1 MAAITGV
8 IFDWA
13 GTTVD
18 FGCMAPVQAFVD
30 TFQRWDMAVTLD
42 ETRVPMGMA
51 KRDHIET
58 MLMMPRIEAL
68 FQAAH
73 GRSFTQADIDIMYG
87 QFEAQLMASLS
98 DYASPKP
105 HVLDTIDM
113 LKARGLKIGSTTGYN
128 AKMMAVVVEEAA
140 RQGYS
145 PEHWCCA
152 DHVDGHGRP
161 YPYMIFQNMQVLGL
175 SDVASV
181 IKVGDTAS
189 DIAEGKAAGVWTVG
203 IVEGSSEM
211 GLSEAEWQA
220 CNEDEKIAHRQRTE
234 AAYRAY
240 GADFVI
246 QDASGLVRVIDALNQ
261 A

>member
-1 MAAITGV
+1 MAKITGV
-8 IFDWA
+8 VFDWA

-30 TFQRWDMAVTLD
+30 TFKRWQLAVTLD
-42 ETRVPMGMA
+42 ETRAPMGMA

-58 MLMMPRIEAL
+58 MLNMPRISEL
-68 FQAAH
+68 FTAAH
-73 GRSFTQADIDIMYG
+73 GRAFTQADIDEMYQ

-98 DYASPKP
+98 DYAAPKP
-105 HVLDTIDM
+105 HVLDTIKQ
-113 LKARGLKIGSTTGYN
+113 LQANGLRIGSTTGYN
-128 AKMMAVVVEEAA
+128 AKMMAVVVAEAA
-140 RQGYS
+140 RQGYV

-152 DHVDGHGRP
+152 DHVDGYGRP
-161 YPYMIFQNMQVLGL
+161 FPYMIFQNMQVLGL
-175 SDVASV
+175 ADVASV

-211 GLSEAEWQA
+211 GLSEQEWLACTEAEKA
-220 CNEDEKIAHRQRTE
+220 AHRQRTE
-234 AAYRAY
+234 AAYKAY

-246 QDASGLVRVIDALNQ
+246 NDFSGLTQIVDTLNQ